1 MTRTQTIGGTVAVL
15 VAVLLGLALSI
26 DAVARSVLESTL
38 SRAVGTEATVE
49 SLDLEV
55 LSGRVTLEGL
65 ALANPEGFEGPRFL
79 SLRRGRLG
87 AGLANVF
94 RDTVAVRELTL
105 EGVELD
111 LEQRGG
117 RSNVGPILASVEEAR
132 GARGESDEIAYRI
145 EELVIRDVT
154 ARVRIGAG
162 PAGEPAATVRIPEI
176 RMENVGSGGSGAV
189 TLSELAGL
197 TLQAV
202 LGAVARESGDLPG
215 RLGGLL
221 RGQLEPLPGG
231 VDLQLPEGADTEG
244 LQEQAEEEL
253 RKLVPGQDD
262 GS

>member
-1 MTRTQTIGGTVAVL
+1 M
-15 VAVLLGLALSI
+15 
-26 DAVARSVLESTL
+26 
-38 SRAVGTEATVE
+38 
-49 SLDLEV
+49 
-55 LSGRVTLEGL
+55 
-65 ALANPEGFEGPRFL
+65 
-79 SLRRGRLG
+79 
-87 AGLANVF
+87 
-94 RDTVAVRELTL
+94 
-105 EGVELD
+105 
-111 LEQRGG
+111 
-117 RSNVGPILASVEEAR
+117 EEAR

-154 ARVRIGAG
+154 ARVRIDAG